1 VLADVLGLVGSS
13 PTPGASDVG
22 SNANNIY
29 LKSKVIPKEKIFYKK
44 KEMTLQDPQISTK
57 VVVASDSSKYVELE
71 RKIDSITNGLSR
83 PYFNKIL
90 KELAKKNLEN
100 AIIISDYIIAEQI
113 EINIQNS
120 TKESKIKV
128 LTWLSNH
135 YHDKKSFRNMTKYDI
150 LDFLNKLRR
159 STIEDPASKWIG
171 SYNGRQIIL
180 TKFFRW
186 LYNPDEPDH
195 RSRITPPC
203 MQGIKR
209 LPRKEKTSID
219 IVGSSINKNF

>member
-1 VLADVLGLVGSS
+1 MLADVLGLVGSS

-29 LKSKVIPKEKIFYKK
+29 LKSEIIPKEKIFYKK
-44 KEMTLQDPQISTK
+44 EMILQDPQISK
-57 VVVASDSSKYVELE
+57 VVISDSRYVELE

-113 EINIQNS
+113 EINIQNT

-135 YHDKKSFRNMTKYDI
+135 FQDKKSFRNMSKHDI
-150 LDFLNKLRR
+150 LDFLNL
-159 STIEDPASKWIG
+159 INLICFVL
-171 SYNGRQIIL
+171 YFLFCFFLII
-180 TKFFRW
+180 FF
-186 LYNPDEPDH
+186 
-195 RSRITPPC
+195 S
-203 MQGIKR
+203 
-209 LPRKEKTSID
+209 
-219 IVGSSINKNF
+219 